1 MARLPA
7 LATLRQRW
15 RALSTLQIGLLISVA
30 VHAGL
35 LTLRFAAPESFN
47 RIFEDTPLEV
57 VLVNAASTEAPA
69 KAQVI
74 AQRQL
79 AGGGDSADPR
89 ERATSPLPPSATLA
103 EGEAAQDMRRQLE
116 ALQEQQ
122 LQLLAQVR
130 AELAKLSAPD
140 PLRDQGDPRERA
152 VAEQRK
158 QLLQLLAQIEK
169 RINAENARPKR
180 RYVSPAARE
189 GVHALYY
196 DALRRRIED
205 TGTQNFPEAG
215 GRKLYGELTMVVA
228 IDAAGRVV
236 EVEIVESS
244 GNAALDRRAIG
255 IVRKAAPFGNFSPAM
270 RQQFDQL
277 VFASRFRFT
286 RDEALRATVQDAPR
300 RP

>member
-1 MARLPA
+1 MACPTA

-15 RALSTLQIGLLISVA
+15 RSLSTLQVALLFSVA

-57 VLVNAASTEAPA
+57 VLVNASSTEAPA

-79 AGGGDSADPR
+79 AGGGDAADVR
-89 ERATSPLPPSATLA
+89 ERATSPLPPSATLS
-103 EGEAAQDMRRQLE
+103 EGEAAQDMKRQLE

-236 EVEIVESS
+236 EVEIIESS
-244 GNAALDRRAIG
+244 GSAALDKRAIG